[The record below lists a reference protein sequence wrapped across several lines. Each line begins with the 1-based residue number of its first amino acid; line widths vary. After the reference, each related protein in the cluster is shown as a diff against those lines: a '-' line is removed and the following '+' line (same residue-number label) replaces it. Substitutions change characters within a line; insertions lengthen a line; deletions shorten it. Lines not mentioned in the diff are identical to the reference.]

1 MRKVTSGMFVSLD
14 GVAESPDRWQ
24 GDLFDQDMMQAM
36 GAAIANMDT
45 ALMGR
50 VTYQEWQPFWPT
62 SQDEPY
68 ASFINNIPK
77 FVFSK
82 TLDRVDWQNTTL
94 VKSSLVEKV
103 NELKRLPG
111 KDIGVQGSITVQR
124 FLIENDLLDE
134 LTLLVHPVV
143 VGQGKRFFKDSDELK
158 RFKLIDCKASGSG
171 VVMATYQPR

>member
-14 GVAESPDRWQ
+14 GVAESPDKWQ
-24 GDLFDQDMMQAM
+24 GDLFDQDMMQAL

-50 VTYQEWQPFWPT
+50 VTYQEWQPYWTT

-77 FVFSK
+77 FVFSR
-82 TLDRVDWQNTTL
+82 TLDSVDWQNANL
-94 VKSSLVEKV
+94 VRTSLAEKV

-111 KDIGVQGSITVQR
+111 KDIGVQGSITLQR
-124 FLIENDLLDE
+124 SLIEHDLLDE
-134 LTLLVHPVV
+134 LTLLIHPVV
-143 VGQGKRFFKDSDELK
+143 VGQGKRYFNGGDELK
-158 RFKLIDCKASGSG
+158 RFKLIDCKTSGSG
-171 VVMATYQPR
+171 VVMATYRLS